1 MRLVLDKDQ
10 IVSFAL
16 IGDLDKSI
24 EVDDSIVPDDFYR
37 NFKPRYF
44 LMKDNEITVNP
55 DFKDVVYTVP
65 ETEPNQEQQILST
78 LAKQV
83 MDLQL
88 ENVQQKQ
95 INANLTKEIMNLK
108 GAETHE

>member
-16 IGDLDKSI
+16 IGDLNNSI
-24 EVDDSIVPDDFYR
+24 EFDQSELPDDFYSD
-37 NFKPRYF
+37 FKPRYF
-44 LMKDNEITVNP
+44 LLKDNKITVNP

-95 INANLTKEIMNLK
+95 INANLTKQIMDLK
-108 GAETHE
+108 GDENHE

>member
-1 MRLVLDKDQ
+1 MRLVLDKNQ

-16 IGDLDKSI
+16 IGDLDNSI
-24 EVDDSIVPDDFYR
+24 EVDDNIVPDDFME

-65 ETEPNQEQQILST
+65 ETKPDQEQQILST
-78 LAKQV
+78 LAKQM

>member
-16 IGDLDKSI
+16 IGDLDNSI
-24 EVDDSIVPDDFYR
+24 EFDQSKLPDDFYS

-44 LMKDNEITVNP
+44 LLKENEITVNP

-83 MDLQL
+83 MNLQL

>member
-16 IGDLDKSI
+16 IGDLDNSI
-24 EVDDSIVPDDFYR
+24 EFDQNKLPEDFY
-37 NFKPRYF
+37 NSFKPRYF

-95 INANLTKEIMNLK
+95 INVSLTKQIMDLK
-108 GAETHE
+108 GDGTHE

>member
-1 MRLVLDKDQ
+1 MIVYRFDDAGVYLGCSVEDDDYILKEFETKVAPIKKNGVFENRLENPIWNFDKQ
-10 IVSFAL
+10 IWE
-16 IGDLDKSI
+16 DK
-24 EVDDSIVPDDFYR
+24 V
-37 NFKPRYF
+37 
-44 LMKDNEITVNP
+44 ITVP
-55 DFKDVVYTVP
+55 SS
-65 ETEPNQEQQILST
+65 QEQQILSN
-78 LAKQV
+78 LAKQL

>member
-16 IGDLDKSI
+16 IGDLDNSI
-24 EVDDSIVPDDFYR
+24 EVDDSIVPDDFME

-65 ETEPNQEQQILST
+65 ETKPDQEQQILST

-83 MDLQL
+83 MDLQF

>member
-1 MRLVLDKDQ
+1 M
-10 IVSFAL
+10 
-16 IGDLDKSI
+16 DLQPI
-24 EVDDSIVPDDFYR
+24 EV
-37 NFKPRYF
+37 
-44 LMKDNEITVNP
+44 
-55 DFKDVVYTVP
+55 VVGSSMS
-65 ETEPNQEQQILST
+65 QQILST
-78 LAKQV
+78 LTKQV

>member
-1 MRLVLDKDQ
+1 MIVYRFDDTGVYLGCSVEDEDYTLQEHETEVAPIEQNGVFENRLENPVWDFEKRIWKD
-10 IVSFAL
+10 AE
-16 IGDLDKSI
+16 G
-24 EVDDSIVPDDFYR
+24 Y
-37 NFKPRYF
+37 
-44 LMKDNEITVNP
+44 
-55 DFKDVVYTVP
+55 
-65 ETEPNQEQQILST
+65 TEPNQEQQILST

>member
-1 MRLVLDKDQ
+1 MKIKLEENK
-10 IVSFAL
+10 IVAYAIVGNL
-16 IGDLDKSI
+16 EDGI
-24 EVDDSIVPDDFYR
+24 EVDNSVLPDDFIE
-37 NFKPRYF
+37 NFVSEKF
-44 LMKDNEITVNP
+44 LYTGGKVVVNE
-55 DFKDVVYTVP
+55 DFVP
-65 ETEPNQEQQILST
+65 AKQEETEGPSQIQQTLSVLT
-78 LAKQV
+78 KQM

>member
-1 MRLVLDKDQ
+1 MKLVLDNNQ

-16 IGDLDKSI
+16 IGDLDNSI
-24 EVDDSIVPDDFYR
+24 EFDQSKLPDDFYS

-44 LMKDNEITVNP
+44 LLKDNEITVNP
-55 DFKDVVYTVP
+55 NFKDVVVP
-65 ETEPNQEQQILST
+65 ETGPNQEQQILST

-95 INANLTKEIMNLK
+95 INASLTKQIMDLK
-108 GAETHE
+108 GDETHE

>member
-1 MRLVLDKDQ
+1 M
-10 IVSFAL
+10 
-16 IGDLDKSI
+16 DLQPI
-24 EVDDSIVPDDFYR
+24 EVVVDS
-37 NFKPRYF
+37 NN
-44 LMKDNEITVNP
+44 NEQV
-55 DFKDVVYTVP
+55 
-65 ETEPNQEQQILST
+65 LST

>member
-1 MRLVLDKDQ
+1 MRLVLDNDQ

-16 IGDLDKSI
+16 IGDLDNSI
-24 EVDDSIVPDDFYR
+24 EFDQSKLPDDFYSD
-37 NFKPRYF
+37 FKPRYF
-44 LMKDNEITVNP
+44 LLKDNEITVNP

-83 MDLQL
+83 MNLQL

-108 GAETHE
+108 GDETHE

>member
-1 MRLVLDKDQ
+1 MVVYRFDDTGVYL
-10 IVSFAL
+10 SCR
-16 IGDLDKSI
+16 I
-24 EVDDSIVPDDFYR
+24 EDEDYI
-37 NFKPRYF
+37 
-44 LMKDNEITVNP
+44 LQDNETKLAPIKQNGVFENRLENPVWNFDKQIWEDKVITAP
-55 DFKDVVYTVP
+55 SS
-65 ETEPNQEQQILST
+65 QEQQILST

-95 INANLTKEIMNLK
+95 INASLTKQIMNLK

>member
-16 IGDLDKSI
+16 IGDLDNSI
-24 EVDDSIVPDDFYR
+24 EFDQSKLPEDFYR

-65 ETEPNQEQQILST
+65 EIKPDQEQQILST

-108 GAETHE
+108 GDETHE

>member
-1 MRLVLDKDQ
+1 MDLQPVEA
-10 IVSFAL
+10 I
-16 IGDLDKSI
+16 IGS
-24 EVDDSIVPDDFYR
+24 S
-37 NFKPRYF
+37 
-44 LMKDNEITVNP
+44 MS
-55 DFKDVVYTVP
+55 
-65 ETEPNQEQQILST
+65 QQILST
-78 LAKQV
+78 LTKQV